1 MFFDKYKIKYM
12 RIVYKMALMNAPKRV
27 KMAGTLN
34 NTNGGVKKQG
44 LAPTV
49 GLPASVSNVYSKKLG
64 CPCPQWKL
72 FVSKTMSSS
81 YIGRTIPRGVFR

>member
-1 MFFDKYKIKYM
+1 
-12 RIVYKMALMNAPKRV
+12 MALMNAPKRV
-27 KMAGTLN
+27 KMAGTMN

-49 GLPASVSNVYSKKLG
+49 GLPASVSNVYVKKLG

-72 FVSKTMSSS
+72 FVSKTQVSS
-81 YIGRTIPRGVFR
+81 YIGRRVPRGIFR